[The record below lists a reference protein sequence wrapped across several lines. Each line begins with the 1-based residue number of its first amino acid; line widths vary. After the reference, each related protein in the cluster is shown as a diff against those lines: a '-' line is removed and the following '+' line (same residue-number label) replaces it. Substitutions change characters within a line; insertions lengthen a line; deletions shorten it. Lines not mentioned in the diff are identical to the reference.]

1 MKNMDH
7 DTNTMKCFD
16 IWYADLPE
24 LPTSHV
30 QAGYRPVIVVSN
42 DWANLYSPCVTVIPV
57 TSKLKRMDLP
67 IKVLITGGDC
77 GLRMDSVADCE
88 QITTMDRSRF
98 TKRLGHISDQEI
110 QTAIRK
116 AMAIQLAMVSRP
128 GPAAQPREEGPALA
142 C

>member
-16 IWYADLPE
+16 IWYVDLPE

-42 DWANLYSPCVTVIPV
+42 DWANRYSPCVTVIPV
-57 TSKLKRMDLP
+57 TSKLKRMDHP
-67 IKVLITGGDC
+67 IKVFITDGDC

-88 QITTMDRSRF
+88 QITTVDKSRF
-98 TKRLGHISDQEI
+98 TKRLGRIESPEDRAALH
-110 QTAIRK
+110 R
-116 AMAIQLAMVSRP
+116 AMAIQLAMVGRP